1 MTAPRSALSPFVR
14 RVLIAVSRVP
24 PGRAATYGDIA
35 RIAGRPRAARAVGRI
50 MSTAAKPGLPYHRI
64 VAAGGRIGGY
74 GGRIQ
79 MKIALLV
86 AEGLTVRRGRIVKFE
101 DVRWKGKQETGDRP
115 TSTATRFFRGAPGLQ
130 TRGRATSRGS
140 PRA

>member
-1 MTAPRSALSPFVR
+1 M
-14 RVLIAVSRVP
+14 AVSRVP

-35 RIAGRPRAARAVGRI
+35 RIAGRPRASRAVGRI

-79 MKIALLV
+79 MKIALLT
-86 AEGLTVRRGRIVKFE
+86 AEGLIVRRGRIVGFE
-101 DVRWKGKQETGDRP
+101 SVRWPGITRP
-115 TSTATRFFRGAPGLQ
+115 TAPKPHAKARRSRRTR
-130 TRGRATSRGS
+130 TR
-140 PRA
+140 P

>member
-1 MTAPRSALSPFVR
+1 
-14 RVLIAVSRVP
+14 VLIAVSRVP

-74 GGRIQ
+74 GGRVQI
-79 MKIALLV
+79 KIALLV
-86 AEGLTVRRGRIVKFE
+86 AEGLVVRRGRIVEFE
-101 DVRWKGKQETGDRP
+101 SVRWRGIK
-115 TSTATRFFRGAPGLQ
+115 TRTEPKAHAKPRRTRTQ
-130 TRGRATSRGS
+130 T
-140 PRA
+140 

>member
-1 MTAPRSALSPFVR
+1 MARGTDNAYSPSPFVR
-14 RVLIAVSRVP
+14 RVLVAVSRVP

-50 MSTAAKPGLPYHRI
+50 MSAAANPGLPYHRI

-86 AEGLTVRRGRIVKFE
+86 AEGLVVRRGRIVGFE
-101 DVRWKGKQETGDRP
+101 SVRWKGK
-115 TSTATRFFRGAPGLQ
+115 
-130 TRGRATSRGS
+130 
-140 PRA
+140 

>member
-1 MTAPRSALSPFVR
+1 M
-14 RVLIAVSRVP
+14 AVSRVP

-74 GGRIQ
+74 GGRVQ

-86 AEGLTVRRGRIVKFE
+86 AEGLVVRRGRIVGFE
-101 DVRWKGKQETGDRP
+101 AARWHGGKT
-115 TSTATRFFRGAPGLQ
+115 Q
-130 TRGRATSRGS
+130 TETSRQ
-140 PRA
+140 PHAKKRR

>member
-1 MTAPRSALSPFVR
+1 MTRTTPKSALSPFVR
-14 RVLIAVSRVP
+14 RVLVAVSRVP

-74 GGRIQ
+74 GGRVQ
-79 MKIALLV
+79 MKIALLT
-86 AEGLTVRRGRIVKFE
+86 AEGLVVRRGRIVGFE
-101 DVRWKGKQETGDRP
+101 RVRWRGGKRRTTQESHAKPR
-115 TSTATRFFRGAPGLQ
+115 R
-130 TRGRATSRGS
+130 SRRDS
-140 PRA
+140 PLPA